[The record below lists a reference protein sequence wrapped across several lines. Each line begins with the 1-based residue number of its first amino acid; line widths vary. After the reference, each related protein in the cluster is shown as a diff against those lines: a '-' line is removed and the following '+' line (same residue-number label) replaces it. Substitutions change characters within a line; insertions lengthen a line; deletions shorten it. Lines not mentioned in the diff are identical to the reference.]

1 MKPIITYITCKDR
14 KEADRIGRALV
25 KEKLASCANIIPA
38 AESIYVWNG
47 KIQKDRESIILAKT
61 FDVQFR
67 ALEQQVKT
75 LHSYTTPCIIALP
88 VSSANKKYLAWSAEQ
103 LL

>member
-38 AESIYVWNG
+38 AESIYFWNG

-67 ALEQQVKT
+67 ALEQRVKT

-88 VSSANKKYLAWSAEQ
+88 VSSSNKKYLAWSAEQ